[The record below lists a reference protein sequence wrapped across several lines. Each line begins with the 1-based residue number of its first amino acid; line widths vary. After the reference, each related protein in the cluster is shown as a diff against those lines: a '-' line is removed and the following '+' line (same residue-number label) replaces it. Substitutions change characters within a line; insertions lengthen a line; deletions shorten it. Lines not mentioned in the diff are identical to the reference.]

1 MEHSIKKDPNL
12 YRLLVGNITSAIGVG
27 ITGIAIPWTLIKNYD
42 QGEQILGYTMIF
54 TTLFLFLMSP
64 FIGVWI
70 DKFSRKRFLIAIEV
84 IGLVLTGICCIYGFF
99 HHTLLIWQI
108 ILLQFLG
115 SLYYATHIPA
125 RIAFVQELFDG
136 SQFKYLNSI
145 LETQSQVASMLS
157 AALAS
162 FLIERVSLNTILIID
177 FFTYLICIA
186 SLALIPYSFVARSHT
201 KEITFLADLYE
212 GFQYITKNKIIILF
226 FLFSTMPFIS
236 VLVGNYINPIYVA
249 SVLQENAEVLGFS
262 NIMYT
267 IGAIVIGVTVSFM
280 MNKIGSYKTVI
291 LTSFI
296 YLIGTILT
304 LVFPVTAIFL
314 WAQILRGAGNSG
326 TKVASNTIMMQLV
339 PKSHIGR
346 VNSFFSSISLLI
358 RLCLLSLFTPLIA
371 SIGAS
376 YAIAIITLLLIV
388 AFFGLFLCRSVSSN
402 KLHSESKLNAS

>member
-1 MEHSIKKDPNL
+1 MEKSIKQDPNL
-12 YRLLVGNITSAIGVG
+12 YKLLIGNITSAIGVG
-27 ITGIAIPWTLIKNYD
+27 ITGIAIPWTLIKGYD

-54 TTLFLFLMSP
+54 TTLFLFLLSP
-64 FIGVWI
+64 LIGVWI
-70 DKFSRKRFLIAIEV
+70 DKFSRKKFLITIEI
-84 IGLVLTGICCIYGFF
+84 IGLGVTGMCCVYGFL
-99 HHTLLIWQI
+99 HHQLLIWQI
-108 ILLQFLG
+108 ILLQSLG

-125 RIAFVQELFDG
+125 RIAFVQEIFDD

-145 LETQSQVASMLS
+145 LETQGQAASMLS

-162 FLIERVSLNTILIID
+162 FLIERVSLNTILMID
-177 FFTYLICIA
+177 FSTYLICIA
-186 SLALIPYSFVARSHT
+186 SLASIPYSFVARSQN
-201 KEITFLADLYE
+201 KQVTFFADLKD
-212 GFQYITKNKIIILF
+212 GFLYITKNKMIILF

-236 VLVGNYINPIYVA
+236 VLVGNYIDPIYVA
-249 SVLQENAEVLGFS
+249 SVLQEDAKVLGFS
-262 NIMYT
+262 SIVYT
-267 IGAIVIGVTVSFM
+267 IGAILVGISVSFI
-280 MNKIGSYKTVI
+280 MNKIGSYKTII

-304 LVFPVTAIFL
+304 LVFPITAIFL

-358 RLCLLSLFTPLIA
+358 RLCLLSVFTPLIA

-376 YAIAIITLLLIV
+376 YAIAIITFLLIV
-388 AFFGLFLCRSVSSN
+388 AFFGLFFCHSISST
-402 KLHSESKLNAS
+402 KLRSESELNAS